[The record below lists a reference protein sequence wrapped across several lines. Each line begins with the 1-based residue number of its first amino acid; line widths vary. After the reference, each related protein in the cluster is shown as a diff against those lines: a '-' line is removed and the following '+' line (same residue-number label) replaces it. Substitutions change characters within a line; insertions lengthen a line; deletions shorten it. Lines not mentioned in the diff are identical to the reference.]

1 MAKSLFSTWRAVPIA
16 LVVFFFSCRS
26 GNELEVTKK
35 FEAEI
40 EQQQNL
46 EFSLNHDVVPDSLL
60 NRWDSTQYLELSP
73 VVKGMFKWSSTNT
86 LVFSPASKFEPG
98 TEYTAIPTKL
108 LTHYSKKKYGVNN
121 APLKFHTAQLQ
132 VDDVNMSW
140 TRAANQTD
148 IVVQMDMRFNYE
160 VELAEAAT
168 HVKLSAGGR
177 QIAMGQANTGK
188 GNTLSVQF
196 PLASEKDEEI
206 PVKIDVSGG
215 IPVAGSAYKS
225 TKDTSID
232 AAVPSR
238 YNLAI
243 SEAFA
248 QHTGTEGVITVST
261 SQPIL
266 AESLKSAVT
275 ISPSVAFDISVND
288 GGFTIKGSS
297 FSPTQVYELSISPA
311 IQGAFGG
318 RLKSGYTTSIS
329 FGKLKPSI
337 TFINNKGMYI
347 TNQGFKNI
355 ALNIINVPS
364 VEVSVVKVYEN
375 NLEQFMRRGTYYD
388 YHYDREEEEGSS
400 FEYYETGDLGD
411 TIFSRVYE
419 TNKLPRKNAASVLH
433 LDFQDRI
440 SNYNGVYVLCV
451 KSRDHFWVQ
460 QSKIM
465 SVSDI
470 GLIVKQGDDGV
481 HVFANSIRTTEPM
494 SGVNVSFVSTTNQKV
509 YTGTTDGDGYA
520 VFKDENSSLPSAR
533 VGMVTAKKQDDF
545 SFVWLDK
552 TKIGTSR
559 YDVGGRIPNAAE
571 LIAMIHPERD
581 LYRPG
586 ETIHLEAIVRD
597 EQWQVQ
603 SGVPVRVRLVMPSGK
618 EFASVRKMLNEQ
630 GSCDV
635 SFSPPQTTMT
645 GTYIAEVYTG
655 NDVLLNSHRISIED
669 FMPDRLKVNVQTD
682 KTEYKPGDNVTV
694 NIQADNLYGTPAANK
709 NYECVYRLSKGTF
722 SSDRYP
728 DYSFAIHNDI
738 NVPEETKEGKTDGK
752 GAASETFDIK
762 ADAIANAGIVNGN
775 ITATVFDETG
785 RPLHRYA
792 HFDLFTQPLFV
803 GIKGGDEYVSS
814 KTPVRLGLICLD
826 KRGNLQ
832 SGEAVVVVVRR
843 EWHTVLERSGDSY
856 RYVSQSEDR
865 VVEQQKVIITGAGT
879 HYTFSARQSGE
890 YEVRVFVKGAGG
902 YVARRLYAYGWGD
915 TDYSS
920 FEVDNEGSVEI
931 KTDKKQYNTGEN
943 VNVLFNTPF
952 EGKLLV
958 TLERS
963 GVMKHYYLQ
972 TKNKAASMSF
982 ATGSEMLPNVYV
994 TATLVRPMDGSDMP
1008 LTVAHGFKSVAVT
1021 DRRSQLPVDI
1031 AVVEKSRSKTRQSIR
1046 VKTAPGA
1053 YVVVAAVDE
1062 GILQIRNFATPDPY
1076 GFFYQKTALTV
1087 NSYDIYPWL
1096 MPEIKTLLSTTGG
1109 DGMGYDGSR
1118 VNPLFV
1124 NRVKNVSFWSG
1135 ILQADGGGNVR
1146 YDIDIPQFSG
1156 DIRVMAVAYKDRAFG
1171 SADKH
1176 IKVADPVVISTAL
1189 PRFLSPGDE
1198 ISMPVSVS
1206 NTTGNAS
1213 KAVVTVELGGQLAIN
1228 GPATQEIDLPANK
1241 EQRAVFKV
1249 TAQPAIGAGKV
1260 VVTVKALGE
1269 TFSNET
1275 ELSIRP
1281 PASLQKVTGSGF
1293 APAGKATAIDVVN
1306 NFLPASFSGK
1316 VTLGKSPLTQFS
1328 KHMEDLVRYPYGCV
1342 EQTTSAAFP
1351 QLYYADLAKSLNM
1364 LSDPNMNPAYNVQQA
1379 IAKLQSMQVGSG
1391 ALTYWPQ
1398 GGEESWWGSVYAYHF
1413 LLEARKAGYEVGD
1426 HTLRRLRDYL
1436 KGRLYKKELQTYYY
1450 NGLKKKDVAP
1460 SEVPYSLYV
1469 LALAGKPEL
1478 SDMNYYKAHKDL
1490 LTMDGK
1496 YLLAAAYTLA
1506 GMPSQSNEVR
1516 PATFAG
1522 EQADQ
1527 SLGGSFHSY
1536 LRDLALALNVML
1548 DTDPKNKQ
1556 VGTMARQLSDQLAHE
1571 YWVNTQEKAFS
1582 LLALGKVA
1590 RQANQTNASAT
1601 VTADG
1606 RTLAST
1612 PGATVTVK
1620 LDRNAT
1626 HPVINVSGTGGY
1638 YYAWEISGISADGKV
1653 KEEDSYMRV
1662 RRSFMDR
1669 NGRELGT
1676 TFNQNDLVVVHI
1688 SIQAQNDVTLE
1699 NVAITDMLPAG
1710 FEVENSR
1717 LSSLPEMEW
1726 IKKAAEPDYMD
1737 IRDDRVNLFTTV
1749 TATKK
1754 DFYYMVRAVSPG
1766 TYKLGPVQADAMYDG
1781 NYHSYNGAGTIR
1793 VTE

>member
-1 MAKSLFSTWRAVPIA
+1 MAKSSHSTWRATPIA
-16 LVVFFFSCRS
+16 LVVFFFSCRN
-26 GNELEVTKK
+26 GNELEVKSM
-35 FEAEI
+35 FDPEI

-46 EFSLNHDVVPDSLL
+46 EFSVNHDVVPDSML
-60 NRWDSTQYLELSP
+60 NKWDSTQYLELSP
-73 VVKGMFKWSSTNT
+73 AVKGMFKWSTTNT

-98 TEYTAIPTKL
+98 TEYTATPSKL
-108 LTHYSKKKYGVNN
+108 LTRYSKKKYGVSDV
-121 APLKFHTAQLQ
+121 PIKFHTAQLR
-132 VDDVNMSW
+132 VDDVHMSW

-160 VELAEAAT
+160 VELADAAS
-168 HVKLSAGGR
+168 HLKLSAAGR
-177 QIAMGQANTGK
+177 QIAIGQANTGK
-188 GNTLSVQF
+188 GNTLSIQF

-225 TKDTSID
+225 TKDTSMEV
-232 AAVPSR
+232 AVPSR
-238 YNLAI
+238 YNLVI
-243 SEAFA
+243 SEAAA

-266 AESLKSAVT
+266 VESLKYAVT
-275 ISPSVAFDISVND
+275 ISPSVPFDIAIND

-297 FSPTQVYELSISPA
+297 FSPTQVYELSISPK

-318 RLKSGYTTSIS
+318 RQKSGYTTSIS

-337 TFINNKGMYI
+337 TFSNNKGMYI

-364 VEVSVVKVYEN
+364 VEVSVVKVFEN

-411 TIFSRVYE
+411 TIFSKVYE
-419 TNKLPRKNAASVLH
+419 TNKLPRKNAASILH

-465 SVSDI
+465 SISDI
-470 GLIVKQGDDGV
+470 GLIVKKGDDGV
-481 HVFANSIRTTEPM
+481 HVFANSIHTTEPM

-509 YTGTTDGDGYA
+509 YTGTTNGDGYVA
-520 VFKDENSSLPSAR
+520 FKEENSMLPSAQI
-533 VGMVTAKKQDDF
+533 GMVTAKKQDDF

-552 TKIGTSR
+552 TRIGTSR
-559 YDVGGRIPNAAE
+559 YDVGGRIPNAAD

-603 SGVPVRVRLVMPSGK
+603 SGIPVRVRLVMPSGK
-618 EFASVRKMLNEQ
+618 EFSSVRKMLNEQ

-635 SFSPPQTTMT
+635 SFSPPNSTMT
-645 GTYIAEVYTG
+645 GTYVVEVYTG

-682 KTEYKPGDNVTV
+682 KTEYKPGDRVTV

-738 NVPEETKEGKTDGK
+738 NAPEETKEGKTDAK
-752 GAASETFDIK
+752 GAASENFDISAAMI
-762 ADAIANAGIVNGN
+762 ADAGIVNGN
-775 ITATVFDETG
+775 VTATVFDETG

-792 HFDLFTQPLFV
+792 HFNVYTQPVFV
-803 GIKGGDEYVSS
+803 GIKSGDEYVSS
-814 KTPVRLGLICLD
+814 KTPVRMGLICLD
-826 KRGNLQ
+826 KKGNIQ
-832 SGEAVVVVVRR
+832 TGEAEVVVVRR
-843 EWHTVLERSGDSY
+843 EWHTVLQRNGDSY

-865 VVEQQKVIITGAGT
+865 VVERQKVMITGAGT
-879 HYTFSARQSGE
+879 HYTFFARQSGE
-890 YEVRVFVKGAGG
+890 YEVRVFVKGAAG
-902 YVARRLYAYGWGD
+902 YVSRSLYAYGWGD

-931 KTDKKQYNTGEN
+931 KADKKQYNTGEN
-943 VNVLFNTPF
+943 VNVMFNAPF

-963 GVMKHYYLQ
+963 GVLKHYYLH
-972 TKNKAASMSF
+972 TKNKAASLSF
-982 ATGSEMLPNVYV
+982 AAGSEMLPNVYV

-1008 LTVAHGFKSVAVT
+1008 LTVAHGFKSVPIT
-1021 DRRSQLPVDI
+1021 DTRSQLAVDI
-1031 AVVEKSRSKTRQSIR
+1031 TVAEKSRSRTKQTIK

-1076 GFFYQKTALTV
+1076 GFFYQKVALTV

-1096 MPEIKTLLSTTGG
+1096 MPEIKTSLSSTGG

-1156 DIRVMAVAYKDRAFG
+1156 DIRVMAVAYKDKAFG

-1176 IKVADPVVISTAL
+1176 MKVADPVVISTAL

-1206 NTTGNAS
+1206 NTTSSAS
-1213 KAVVTVELGGQLAIN
+1213 KATVTVELGGQLAIN
-1228 GPATQEIDLPANK
+1228 GGAAREIDLPANK

-1260 VVTVKALGE
+1260 VVTVKANGE
-1269 TFSNET
+1269 TFTNET

-1281 PASLQKVTGSGF
+1281 PASLQKITGGGF
-1293 APAGKATAIDVVN
+1293 APAGKATAIDVGN
-1306 NFLPASFSGK
+1306 NFLPISFAGK
-1316 VTLGKSPLTQFS
+1316 ITLGKSPVTQFS
-1328 KHMEDLVRYPYGCV
+1328 KHLEDLVQYPYGCV

-1351 QLYYADLAKSLNM
+1351 QLYYADLARSVGGINN
-1364 LSDPNMNPAYNVQQA
+1364 PNMNPAYNVQQA
-1379 IAKLQSMQVGSG
+1379 IAKLQSMQVGNG

-1436 KGRLYKKELQTYYY
+1436 KSRLYKKELQTYYY
-1450 NGLKKKDVAP
+1450 NGLKEKNVAP

-1478 SDMNYYKAHKDL
+1478 SDMNYYKAHKEL
-1490 LTMDGK
+1490 LTLDGK

-1506 GMPSQSNEVR
+1506 GMPAQGNEVR
-1516 PATFAG
+1516 PPAFAG
-1522 EQADQ
+1522 EQADR

-1536 LRDLALALNVML
+1536 LRDLALSLNVMME
-1548 DTDPKNKQ
+1548 TDPKNRQ
-1556 VGTMARQLSDQLAHE
+1556 VGTMARQLSEQLAREH
-1571 YWVNTQEKAFS
+1571 WVNTQEKAYS

-1590 RQANQTNASAT
+1590 RQANQTNAIAT
-1601 VTADG
+1601 VSSAG
-1606 RTLAST
+1606 RTFAST
-1612 PGATVTVK
+1612 PGETITVK

-1626 HPVINVSGTGGY
+1626 NPAINVTGTGGF

-1653 KEEDSYMRV
+1653 REEDSYMRV

-1669 NGRELGT
+1669 NGRELGN
-1676 TFNQNDLVVVHI
+1676 TFKQNDLVVVHI
-1688 SIQAQNDVTLE
+1688 TIQSQNDVTLE

-1710 FEVENSR
+1710 FEVENTR
-1717 LSSLPEMEW
+1717 LNSLPEMEW
-1726 IKKAAEPDYMD
+1726 IKKRSTPDYTD
-1737 IRDDRVNLFTTV
+1737 IRDDRVNMFTTV
-1749 TATKK
+1749 TETKK

-1781 NYHSYNGAGTIR
+1781 KYHSYNGAGTIR
-1793 VTE
+1793 ITE

>member
-1 MAKSLFSTWRAVPIA
+1 MAKSSYSSWRAIPIA
-16 LVVFFFSCRS
+16 LVVFFCSCRN
-26 GNELEVTKK
+26 GNELEVKNM
-35 FEAEI
+35 FDPEI
-40 EQQQNL
+40 AQQQNL
-46 EFSLNHDVVPDSLL
+46 EFSVNHDVVPDSLL

-73 VVKGMFKWSSTNT
+73 AVKGMFKWSSTNT

-98 TEYTAIPTKL
+98 TEYTATPTKL
-108 LTHYSKKKYGVNN
+108 LMRHSKKKYGV
-121 APLKFHTAQLQ
+121 ADVPIKFHTAQLR
-132 VDDVNMSW
+132 VDDVHMSW

-160 VELAEAAT
+160 VELADAAS

-188 GNTLSVQF
+188 GNTLTVQF

-206 PVKIDVSGG
+206 PVKVDVSGG
-215 IPVAGSAYKS
+215 IAVAGSSYKS

-238 YNLAI
+238 YNLVI

-266 AESLKSAVT
+266 GEGLKDAVT
-275 ISPSVAFDISVND
+275 ISPAVAFDIAIND

-297 FSPTQVYELSISPA
+297 FSPTQVYELSISPK

-329 FGKLKPSI
+329 FGKLQPSI
-337 TFINNKGMYI
+337 TFTNNKGMYI

-411 TIFSRVYE
+411 TIFNRVYE
-419 TNKLPRKNAASVLH
+419 TNKLPRKNAASILH

-460 QSKIM
+460 QSKVM

-481 HVFANSIRTTEPM
+481 HVFANSIRSTEPL

-509 YTGTTDGDGYA
+509 YTGTTDGDGYVA
-520 VFKDENSSLPSAR
+520 FKEENSSLPSAR

-552 TKIGTSR
+552 AKIGTSR

-635 SFSPPQTTMT
+635 SFFPPNSTMT
-645 GTYIAEVYTG
+645 GTYVVEVYTG
-655 NDVLLNSHRISIED
+655 NDVLLNSHRISVED

-709 NYECVYRLSKGTF
+709 NYECVYRLTKGTF
-722 SSDRYP
+722 SSERYP

-738 NVPEETKEGKTDGK
+738 SVPEETKEGKTDGK
-752 GAASETFDIK
+752 GSASETFDISAAMI
-762 ADAIANAGIVNGN
+762 ADAGIVNGN
-775 ITATVFDETG
+775 VTATVFDETG

-792 HFDLFTQPLFV
+792 HFNVYTQPLFV
-803 GIKGGDEYVSS
+803 GIKSGDEYVSS
-814 KTPVRLGLICLD
+814 RTSVRIGLICLD
-826 KRGNLQ
+826 KRGGIQ
-832 SGEAVVVVVRR
+832 RGEAEVVVVRR
-843 EWHTVLERSGDSY
+843 EWHTVLQRSGDSY

-865 VVEQQKVIITGAGT
+865 VVERQKMTISGAGT

-890 YEVRVFVKGAGG
+890 YEVRVFVKGATG
-902 YVARRLYAYGWGD
+902 YVSRSLYAYGWGD

-931 KTDKKQYNTGEN
+931 TADKKQYNTGDG
-943 VNVLFNTPF
+943 VNVMFNTPF

-958 TLERS
+958 TLERA
-963 GVMKHYYLQ
+963 GVLKHYYLQ
-972 TKNKAASMSF
+972 TKNKAASLSF
-982 ATGSEMLPNVYV
+982 QAGGEMVPNVYV

-1008 LTVAHGFKSVAVT
+1008 LTVAHGFKSVPVT
-1021 DRRSQLPVDI
+1021 DTRSQLPVDI
-1031 AVVEKSRSKTRQSIR
+1031 TVAEKSRSRTKQTIK

-1076 GFFYQKTALTV
+1076 GFFYQKVALTV

-1096 MPEIKTLLSTTGG
+1096 MPEIKTSLSSTGG

-1156 DIRVMAVAYKDRAFG
+1156 DIRVMAVAYRDKAFG

-1176 IKVADPVVISTAL
+1176 MKVADPVVISTAL

-1198 ISMPVSVS
+1198 ISMPVSV
-1206 NTTGNAS
+1206 
-1213 KAVVTVELGGQLAIN
+1213 
-1228 GPATQEIDLPANK
+1228 
-1241 EQRAVFKV
+1241 
-1249 TAQPAIGAGKV
+1249 
-1260 VVTVKALGE
+1260 
-1269 TFSNET
+1269 
-1275 ELSIRP
+1275 
-1281 PASLQKVTGSGF
+1281 
-1293 APAGKATAIDVVN
+1293 
-1306 NFLPASFSGK
+1306 
-1316 VTLGKSPLTQFS
+1316 
-1328 KHMEDLVRYPYGCV
+1328 
-1342 EQTTSAAFP
+1342 
-1351 QLYYADLAKSLNM
+1351 
-1364 LSDPNMNPAYNVQQA
+1364 NV
-1379 IAKLQSMQVGSG
+1379 
-1391 ALTYWPQ
+1391 
-1398 GGEESWWGSVYAYHF
+1398 
-1413 LLEARKAGYEVGD
+1413 
-1426 HTLRRLRDYL
+1426 RRL
-1436 KGRLYKKELQTYYY
+1436 T
-1450 NGLKKKDVAP
+1450 
-1460 SEVPYSLYV
+1460 
-1469 LALAGKPEL
+1469 
-1478 SDMNYYKAHKDL
+1478 
-1490 LTMDGK
+1490 
-1496 YLLAAAYTLA
+1496 
-1506 GMPSQSNEVR
+1506 
-1516 PATFAG
+1516 
-1522 EQADQ
+1522 
-1527 SLGGSFHSY
+1527 
-1536 LRDLALALNVML
+1536 
-1548 DTDPKNKQ
+1548 
-1556 VGTMARQLSDQLAHE
+1556 
-1571 YWVNTQEKAFS
+1571 
-1582 LLALGKVA
+1582 
-1590 RQANQTNASAT
+1590 
-1601 VTADG
+1601 
-1606 RTLAST
+1606 
-1612 PGATVTVK
+1612 
-1620 LDRNAT
+1620 
-1626 HPVINVSGTGGY
+1626 
-1638 YYAWEISGISADGKV
+1638 
-1653 KEEDSYMRV
+1653 
-1662 RRSFMDR
+1662 
-1669 NGRELGT
+1669 
-1676 TFNQNDLVVVHI
+1676 
-1688 SIQAQNDVTLE
+1688 
-1699 NVAITDMLPAG
+1699 
-1710 FEVENSR
+1710 
-1717 LSSLPEMEW
+1717 
-1726 IKKAAEPDYMD
+1726 
-1737 IRDDRVNLFTTV
+1737 
-1749 TATKK
+1749 
-1754 DFYYMVRAVSPG
+1754 
-1766 TYKLGPVQADAMYDG
+1766 
-1781 NYHSYNGAGTIR
+1781 
-1793 VTE
+1793 